1 MPLRDETIRL
11 YLERAGDDWR
21 LASAA
26 RTVGGYGL
34 VQHDDGLV
42 AATIVELGPDATSPG
57 EVLEAIGRVLDRRE
71 AERITEAVAGGQHP
85 TDLERNVAAVV
96 EVLERLPG
104 RDNRATASIAEAA
117 GLDFASA
124 CSALEQAE
132 RDDVVELVATTGAG
146 DRLWRL
152 DRRVVAL
159 DEQRRAAQDDPRG
172 EADR

>member
-11 YLERAGDDWR
+11 YLERAGDDWT

-26 RTVGGYGL
+26 RTLGGYGL

-71 AERITEAVAGGQHP
+71 AERITEAVAGG
-85 TDLERNVAAVV
+85 ERDAGLVADVARVV
-96 EVLERLPG
+96 EVLERVLG
-104 RDNRATASIAEAA
+104 RDPLRAPSIAELA
-117 GLDFASA
+117 GLTVERAIA
-124 CSALEQAE
+124 ALERAE
-132 RDDVVELVATTGAG
+132 LDDVVELVATTGDG
-146 DRLWRL
+146 VRLYRL